1 MQARYGIYMDSM
13 NWDVNMYAWNG
24 GIDMYA
30 YWDFW
35 AYGYRMNLDTWA
47 GMYLEARNGNIV
59 QQASNGKRCCPD
71 RPGDPTGREYP
82 GYGNI
87 ILRAEYDGGNFD
99 NRNTQQGPL
108 PYGYFGG
115 NIYLGSFYFENQ
127 LPVKPSG
134 EVGYGEAY
142 AGNIHLVAGH
152 VMNYYPGPQATGG
165 ILYGDT
171 GTIRLTSLYA
181 PNYDL
186 RPHSTP
192 TGIYIPPYV
201 DYTTL
206 AITPRGVG
214 IGTDDPK
221 VKFEIHGEDF
231 AAMRLY
237 TATGGNNWVMAA
249 NPDGHATINQ
259 IGSGGQEVTVRER
272 LDAQGWTVGVQG
284 SVQGTQFIATSSRE
298 LKTDFNTLDG
308 KEVLNRLSE
317 IPVMSWRYKS
327 EDESAQHFGPVAEDF
342 RAAFQ
347 LGDGKTISSIDA
359 DGVAMA
365 AIQGLHEL
373 VQEQGSSLEQQQA
386 DLAQRDREIAEL
398 RATVTR
404 LEETLLQ
411 LAADKQ

>member
-1 MQARYGIYMDSM
+1 
-13 NWDVNMYAWNG
+13 
-24 GIDMYA
+24 
-30 YWDFW
+30 
-35 AYGYRMNLDTWA
+35 
-47 GMYLEARNGNIV
+47 
-59 QQASNGKRCCPD
+59 
-71 RPGDPTGREYP
+71 
-82 GYGNI
+82 
-87 ILRAEYDGGNFD
+87 
-99 NRNTQQGPL
+99 
-108 PYGYFGG
+108 
-115 NIYLGSFYFENQ
+115 
-127 LPVKPSG
+127 
-134 EVGYGEAY
+134 
-142 AGNIHLVAGH
+142 
-152 VMNYYPGPQATGG
+152 
-165 ILYGDT
+165 
-171 GTIRLTSLYA
+171 
-181 PNYDL
+181 
-186 RPHSTP
+186 
-192 TGIYIPPYV
+192 
-201 DYTTL
+201 
-206 AITPRGVG
+206 
-214 IGTDDPK
+214 
-221 VKFEIHGEDF
+221 
-231 AAMRLY
+231 
-237 TATGGNNWVMAA
+237 MAA

-284 SVQGTQFIATSSRE
+284 SVQGTQFIATASRE